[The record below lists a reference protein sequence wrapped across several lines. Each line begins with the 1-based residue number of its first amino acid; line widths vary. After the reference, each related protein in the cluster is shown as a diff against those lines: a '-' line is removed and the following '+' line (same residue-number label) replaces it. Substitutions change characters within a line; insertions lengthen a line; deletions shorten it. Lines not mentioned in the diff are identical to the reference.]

1 LVQNNFAKLLR
12 FSYNVLMAQSPIIT
26 SVRQKYEALA
36 PLLHEKARRCWA
48 ACEALSLGY
57 GGISLVATA
66 TQLSRP
72 TIRRGIAELQA
83 GDLSGD
89 DSRPEDLRIR
99 RVGGGRHT
107 LAETDPRLLRDLQ
120 RLVDPA
126 TRGDPMSPL
135 LWTCKS
141 TRNLA
146 DALVESGHHLSHQT
160 VGRLLTE
167 LGYSLQS
174 NRKAEEGED
183 HPDRD
188 AQFKHI
194 NSKVRRF
201 QRRGQPVVSVDTKKK
216 EIVGNYKNS
225 GREREPTGQP
235 RRVKSKDFPDKELG
249 KVAPYGVYDLTT
261 DEGWVNV
268 GIAHDTAEFAV
279 ESLRRWWHRMGRTV
293 YSGATELL
301 ITADAGGSN
310 GSRNRL
316 WKVCLQELADEVGLT
331 IGVCHFPPG
340 TSKWNKIE
348 HRMFC
353 HITENW
359 RGRPL
364 VSRSV
369 VVNLIGSTRTRTGL
383 RVEAELDTNCYEK
396 GIKVTNEELEAV
408 RLKRDKF
415 HGDWNYTIEQHPK

>member
-1 LVQNNFAKLLR
+1 
-12 FSYNVLMAQSPIIT
+12 MAQSSIIA
-26 SVRQKYEALA
+26 SVRQKYQTLA

-66 TQLSRP
+66 TELSRP
-72 TIRRGIAELQA
+72 TIRRGIAEIQT
-83 GDLSGD
+83 GDLSRE
-89 DSRPEDLRIR
+89 DSQPTDRRIR
-99 RVGGGRHT
+99 RVGGGRHS
-107 LAETDPRLLRDLQ
+107 LVQADPRLLRDLQ

-146 DALVESGHHLSHQT
+146 EALVAMGHDLSHQT
-160 VGRLLTE
+160 VGRLLTD

-174 NRKAEEGED
+174 NRKTEEGKD

-188 AQFKHI
+188 AQFEHI
-194 NSKVRRF
+194 NRKVRRF

-216 EIVGNYKNS
+216 EIVGNYKKS
-225 GREREPTGQP
+225 GREREPKGRP
-235 RRVKSKDFPDKELG
+235 RRVKAKDFPDKELG
-249 KVAPYGVYDLTT
+249 KVAPYGVYDLAAN
-261 DEGWVNV
+261 EGWVNV
-268 GIAHDTAEFAV
+268 GIDHDTAEFAV
-279 ESLRRWWHRMGRTV
+279 ESIRRWWYRMGREV
-293 YSGATELL
+293 YREAKELL
-301 ITADAGGSN
+301 ITADSGGSN
-310 GSRNRL
+310 GSRIRL
-316 WKVCLQELADEVGLT
+316 WKVCLQQLADELALEIT
-331 IGVCHFPPG
+331 VCHFPPG

-364 VSRSV
+364 VSRAV

-383 RVEAELDTNCYEK
+383 RVRAELDINSYPN
-396 GIKVTNEELEAV
+396 GIKVTNQEMESV
-408 RLKRDKF
+408 RLRRDKF
-415 HGDWNYTIEQHPK
+415 HGEWNYTVLPHAK